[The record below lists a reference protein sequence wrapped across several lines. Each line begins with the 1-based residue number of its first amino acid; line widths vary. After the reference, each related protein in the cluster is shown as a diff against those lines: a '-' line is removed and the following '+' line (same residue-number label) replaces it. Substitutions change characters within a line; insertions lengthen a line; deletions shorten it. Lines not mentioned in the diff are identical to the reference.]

1 MTSLKRKLAENLRHP
16 KGLYGWFIGQ
26 FMNHF
31 NDGIINQTVD
41 LLPDTKE
48 QCIVEV
54 GIGSGKAL
62 HLTSQKYPD
71 ALLYG
76 LDISTKMIASA
87 GRRNRDLVKSG
98 KLKLHLTSIDSIPL
112 ANDSVDTLFTINT
125 IYFWKDLDLACRE
138 VHRVLKTGGRFIIS
152 FNPKENMKEDVYP
165 DDLFQF
171 VTVDDVNKL
180 VGRNGFKKG
189 SFQLFN
195 DRYEKYASLVAIK
208 E

>member
-1 MTSLKRKLAENLRHP
+1 M
-16 KGLYGWFIGQ
+16 
-26 FMNHF
+26 
-31 NDGIINQTVD
+31 
-41 LLPDTKE
+41 LPDVKD

-62 HLTSQKYPD
+62 QLTSQKYPD
-71 ALLYG
+71 AMLYG

-87 GRRNRDLVKSG
+87 GRRNMRLIKIS

-125 IYFWKDLDLACRE
+125 IYFWKDLDEACRE
-138 VHRVLKTGGRFIIS
+138 VHRVLKKGGRFIIS

-165 DDLFQF
+165 DDLFRF

-180 VGRNGFKKG
+180 VERNGFEKF
-189 SFQLFN
+189 SLQLLN

>member
-1 MTSLKRKLAENLRHP
+1 MTKIKRKLAENLRHP
-16 KGLYGWFIGQ
+16 KGLFGWFVGQ

-31 NDGIINQTVD
+31 NDGIINQTID
-41 LLPDTKE
+41 LLPDVKD

-62 HLTSQKYPD
+62 QLTSQKYTD
-71 ALLYG
+71 AKLYG
-76 LDISTKMIASA
+76 LNLYTKMIASA
-87 GRRNRDLVKSG
+87 GRRNKRLIKIS

-125 IYFWKDLDLACRE
+125 IYFWKDLDEACRE
-138 VHRVLKTGGRFIIS
+138 VHRVLKKGGRFIIS

-165 DDLFQF
+165 DDLFRF

-180 VGRNGFKKG
+180 VERNGFEKF
-189 SFQLFN
+189 SLQLLN